1 MGVLECQTCVATT
14 KMFLKSGGDI
24 HENDV
29 RTGKN
34 KQKNIGVPEIRRDD
48 FCCSWENDM
57 NTGSIGS
64 KYTTLVGVWI
74 AGSEIMAMGIDGNE
88 VNMAIGKCRTTF

>member
-1 MGVLECQTCVATT
+1 
-14 KMFLKSGGDI
+14 
-24 HENDV
+24 
-29 RTGKN
+29 
-34 KQKNIGVPEIRRDD
+34 
-48 FCCSWENDM
+48 M